1 MRQTVNI
8 KQICKQRPSE
18 KWDIS
23 RKNGRQ
29 DKECGQ
35 MLTFEDIRLRE
46 VRTSGKPAFG
56 GCVATRRK

>member
-35 MLTFEDIRLRE
+35 MLTFEDICLRK

-56 GCVATRRK
+56 G